1 VKALVHSRYGPPEVL
16 RVEEVEPPVPAASEV
31 LVRVHATT
39 MNRTDCHLRGAD
51 PFLWR
56 LMLGLRRPKRR
67 VLGMEFAGV
76 VHAVGGGVS
85 EFAVGD
91 EVFGLK
97 WFGAH
102 AELLTIRADKLIAHK
117 PGNITFE
124 EAAAVTDGAF
134 NALTCLRRSGVES
147 GMHVLVYG
155 ASGSIGTAAVQLAH
169 HLGARVT
176 AVCNTK
182 NVELVR
188 SLGADEV
195 LDYTRG
201 EEFAKNREAYDV
213 VVDAVGKHSYLRSR
227 RAIKPGG
234 TYIATDGM
242 RNFVLSPLS
251 RLTRKRVAM
260 PISRVSKQDI
270 LFLKQL
276 LENGEYRA
284 VIDRSYRLEEAIDAS
299 RYVETRQKTGNVVL
313 TVVEDGRR

>member
-1 VKALVHSRYGPPEVL
+1 
-16 RVEEVEPPVPAASEV
+16 
-31 LVRVHATT
+31 
-39 MNRTDCHLRGAD
+39 
-51 PFLWR
+51 
-56 LMLGLRRPKRR
+56 
-67 VLGMEFAGV
+67 
-76 VHAVGGGVS
+76 
-85 EFAVGD
+85 
-91 EVFGLK
+91 
-97 WFGAH
+97 
-102 AELLTIRADKLIAHK
+102 
-117 PGNITFE
+117 
-124 EAAAVTDGAF
+124 
-134 NALTCLRRSGVES
+134 
-147 GMHVLVYG
+147 
-155 ASGSIGTAAVQLAH
+155 
-169 HLGARVT
+169 
-176 AVCNTK
+176 
-182 NVELVR
+182 
-188 SLGADEV
+188 
-195 LDYTRG
+195 
-201 EEFAKNREAYDV
+201 